1 MASKLYVGGLSYS
14 TTSETLREYFAQ
26 CGTVESAAVITDKFS
41 GQSRGFGFVEMATAE
56 EAQRAISE
64 LNGKDL
70 DGRKLTVNLKS
81 RINWVWTDGSADVH
95 DVKLISAPKGFKKFQ
110 TEPGSAGYT
119 YSKTLTKPGVYKFI
133 CTLHEE
139 DNMRMTITVR
149 H

>member
-1 MASKLYVGGLSYS
+1 VKALIALALTGV
-14 TTSETLREYFAQ
+14 
-26 CGTVESAAVITDKFS
+26 AAVAAAPAGAMPADAVRKPQKKTVDVVDNFYTPK
-41 GQSRGFGFVEMATAE
+41 
-56 EAQRAISE
+56 
-64 LNGKDL
+64 
-70 DGRKLTVNLKS
+70 KLTVNLKS
-81 RINWVWTDGSADVH
+81 RINWVWTDESADVH
-95 DVKLISAPKGFKKFQ
+95 DVKLVSAPKGVKRFQ

>member
-1 MASKLYVGGLSYS
+1 VKALIALALTGV
-14 TTSETLREYFAQ
+14 
-26 CGTVESAAVITDKFS
+26 AAVAAAPAGAMPADAVRKPQKKTVDVVDNFYTPK
-41 GQSRGFGFVEMATAE
+41 
-56 EAQRAISE
+56 
-64 LNGKDL
+64 
-70 DGRKLTVNLKS
+70 KLTVNLKS
-81 RINWVWTDGSADVH
+81 RINWVWTDESADVH
-95 DVKLISAPKGFKKFQ
+95 DVKLVSAPRGVKRFQ

>member
-1 MASKLYVGGLSYS
+1 MRVLLALALTGVAALAAAPAVAGTPDAARVPQKKKIEVADNFYS
-14 TTSETLREYFAQ
+14 P
-26 CGTVESAAVITDKFS
+26 K
-41 GQSRGFGFVEMATAE
+41 
-56 EAQRAISE
+56 
-64 LNGKDL
+64 
-70 DGRKLTVNLKS
+70 KLTVNLKS
-81 RINWVWTDGSADVH
+81 RIKWVWTDGSADVH

-110 TEPGSAGYT
+110 TEPGSAGFT

>member
-1 MASKLYVGGLSYS
+1 VKALIALALTGV
-14 TTSETLREYFAQ
+14 
-26 CGTVESAAVITDKFS
+26 AAVAAAPAGAMPADAVRKPQKKTFDVVDNFYSPK
-41 GQSRGFGFVEMATAE
+41 
-56 EAQRAISE
+56 
-64 LNGKDL
+64 
-70 DGRKLTVNLKS
+70 KLTVNLKS
-81 RINWVWTDGSADVH
+81 RINWVWTDESADVH
-95 DVKLISAPKGFKKFQ
+95 DVKLVSAPKGVKRFQ